1 MFLLSVLSTESKN
14 ETNSLRSL
22 RLSGDYKLSNKP
34 VPSTRYQVPLNGQRK
49 VIFSK
54 KDVEWPLKKR
64 ADLEILNECLYYNEE
79 RLPEFYK
86 RMGFPVSKN

>member
-1 MFLLSVLSTESKN
+1 
-14 ETNSLRSL
+14 
-22 RLSGDYKLSNKP
+22 
-34 VPSTRYQVPLNGQRK
+34 

-54 KDVEWPLKKR
+54 KDAEWPLKKR
-64 ADLEILNECLYYNEE
+64 AALEILNECLYYNEE